1 MLLAAGIYAAAPPA
15 YLLFRARVAALRDI
29 LLWLALGA
37 LCAPLVISWV
47 RRRVWRP
54 LSELDVALARVA
66 EGDLTAEVAVPADDE
81 IGGLARHFNEMTRV
95 LRERAEEEDRL
106 AAAGELLAG
115 VAHEVNTPLAAIA
128 AHAENWIAQP
138 SISDE
143 QRAEV
148 VQILRQ
154 TKRAAKLLHG
164 LLHFVRAAEREV
176 IPVNLNDVVREAM
189 DLVSY
194 RFGVE
199 GIAVGGRLD
208 PTLPPVSGDTIRL
221 EQVVV
226 NLLSNAIDALR
237 AIPPPR
243 HLTVDTWVENA
254 MVSVAVADNGRGVA
268 PEIAARLFRPFATT
282 KGRRGTGLGLYISR
296 QTAREAGGDLDLVPS
311 TGGGARFVLSLPATA
326 PAQAQAEGTPSASR
340 VSPPPPYPPPPSPS
354 PAPPLPG
361 DTSQVAAS
369 LAGLRILIVE
379 DDEAIRRPMAR
390 FLAWR
395 GAEVLEARDG
405 QEALSRLGQW
415 PADVILADV
424 RMPRMDGIELY
435 HRLEDGRPDLA
446 ARVMFLS
453 GDLFRLAE
461 SGDTP
466 VGPERVL
473 VKPVDLDELEQRV
486 LAFARAVEGAMEHV
500 GGSGPARDRVAP
512 GRDHHCGRLPVATAR
527 RRLPALQHRHA
538 RHSQPLFRSV
548 GPRTPAPLVCR
559 VRLERHRAA
568 DAAHP
573 EPDRGAA
580 PAHSFVMM
588 RAARS

>member
-1 MLLAAGIYAAAPPA
+1 MKLLLVLLAAGVYAGAPPVYLLLRTRAAIVAGDDVLAGQRAMQAAAGN
-15 YLLFRARVAALRDI
+15 ALRGI
-29 LLWLALGA
+29 VLWLALGA
-37 LCAPLVISWV
+37 LGAPFVISWV

-54 LSELDVALARVA
+54 LSELDGALARVA

-81 IGGLARHFNEMTRV
+81 IGALARNFNEMTRV
-95 LRERAEEEDRL
+95 LRERAEEQDRL

-128 AHAENWIAQP
+128 VHAENWIAQP

-148 VQILRQ
+148 EQILRQ
-154 TKRAAKLLHG
+154 TRRAAKLLHG
-164 LLHFVRAAEREV
+164 LLHFARATEREV
-176 IPVNLNDVVREAM
+176 IPINLNDVVREAL

-194 RFGVE
+194 RFRVDE
-199 GIAVGGRLD
+199 IAVGGRLD
-208 PTLPPVSGDTIRL
+208 PNLPSVSGDAIRL

-296 QTAREAGGDLDLVPS
+296 QTAREAGGDLDLVPF
-311 TGGGARFVLSLPATA
+311 TGGGARFVLRLPAIAAA
-326 PAQAQAEGTPSASR
+326 PPQAESTPSASV
-340 VSPPPPYPPPPSPS
+340 VSPPSPS
-354 PAPPLPG
+354 PSPRPASPEPPLPR
-361 DTSQVAAS
+361 DTSQAAAS

-405 QEALSRLGQW
+405 QEGLGRLGHW
-415 PADVILADV
+415 AADVILADV

-461 SGDTP
+461 SGGTP

-473 VKPVDLDELEQRV
+473 VKPVDLDELE
-486 LAFARAVEGAMEHV
+486 
-500 GGSGPARDRVAP
+500 
-512 GRDHHCGRLPVATAR
+512 
-527 RRLPALQHRHA
+527 RRLLGFAE
-538 RHSQPLFRSV
+538 
-548 GPRTPAPLVCR
+548 
-559 VRLERHRAA
+559 RL
-568 DAAHP
+568 
-573 EPDRGAA
+573 RG
-580 PAHSFVMM
+580 
-588 RAARS
+588 

>member
-1 MLLAAGIYAAAPPA
+1 MGAILTPTMARAPGPPSNLRMKLLLVLLAAGVYAGAPPVYLLLRARAAIVAGDDLLTRQRALQAAAGK
-15 YLLFRARVAALRDI
+15 ALRDI
-29 LLWLALGA
+29 VLWLALGA

-54 LSELDVALARVA
+54 LRELDVALARVA
-66 EGDLTAEVAVPADDE
+66 EGDLMAEVAVPADDE
-81 IGGLARHFNEMTRV
+81 IGALARHFNEMTRV
-95 LRERAEEEDRL
+95 LRERAEEQDRL

-128 AHAENWIAQP
+128 VHAENWIAQP

-164 LLHFVRAAEREV
+164 LLHFVRATEREV
-176 IPVNLNDVVREAM
+176 IRVNLNDVVGEAM

-199 GIAVGGRLD
+199 EIAVGGRLD
-208 PTLPPVSGDTIRL
+208 PALPPVSGDTIRL

-296 QTAREAGGDLDLVPS
+296 QTAREAGGDLDLLPS
-311 TGGGARFVLSLPATA
+311 TGGGARFVLRLPAIA

-340 VSPPPPYPPPPSPS
+340 VSPPPTSPPPPPPS
-354 PAPPLPG
+354 PAPPLPR

-395 GAEVLEARDG
+395 GAEVLEVGDG
-405 QEALSRLGQW
+405 QEALGRLGQW

-473 VKPVDLDELEQRV
+473 VKPVDLDELERRV
-486 LAFARAVEGAMEHV
+486 LGFARSVAGA
-500 GGSGPARDRVAP
+500 GGGGGASSRASGTT
-512 GRDHHCGRLPVATAR
+512 L
-527 RRLPALQHRHA
+527 
-538 RHSQPLFRSV
+538 
-548 GPRTPAPLVCR
+548 
-559 VRLERHRAA
+559 
-568 DAAHP
+568 
-573 EPDRGAA
+573 
-580 PAHSFVMM
+580 
-588 RAARS
+588 

>member
-1 MLLAAGIYAAAPPA
+1 MKLLLLLLAAGVYAGAPPVYLLLRARAAIVAGDDLLTRQRALQAAAGK
-15 YLLFRARVAALRDI
+15 ALRDI
-29 LLWLALGA
+29 VLWLALGA
-37 LCAPLVISWV
+37 LCAPLAISWV

-54 LSELDVALARVA
+54 LRELDVALARVA
-66 EGDLTAEVAVPADDE
+66 EGDLMAEVAVPADDE
-81 IGGLARHFNEMTRV
+81 IGALARHFNEMTRV
-95 LRERAEEEDRL
+95 LRERAEEQDRL

-164 LLHFVRAAEREV
+164 LLHFVRATEREV
-176 IPVNLNDVVREAM
+176 ILVNLNDVVREAM

-199 GIAVGGRLD
+199 EIAVGGRLD

-296 QTAREAGGDLDLVPS
+296 QTAREAGGDLDLLPS
-311 TGGGARFVLSLPATA
+311 TGGGARFVLRLPAIA

-340 VSPPPPYPPPPSPS
+340 VSPPPTSPPPPPPS
-354 PAPPLPG
+354 PAPPLPR

-395 GAEVLEARDG
+395 GAEVLEVGDG
-405 QEALSRLGQW
+405 QEALGRLGQW

-473 VKPVDLDELEQRV
+473 VKPVDLDELERRV
-486 LAFARAVEGAMEHV
+486 LGFARSVAGA
-500 GGSGPARDRVAP
+500 GGGGGASSRASGTT
-512 GRDHHCGRLPVATAR
+512 L
-527 RRLPALQHRHA
+527 
-538 RHSQPLFRSV
+538 
-548 GPRTPAPLVCR
+548 
-559 VRLERHRAA
+559 
-568 DAAHP
+568 
-573 EPDRGAA
+573 
-580 PAHSFVMM
+580 
-588 RAARS
+588 

>member
-1 MLLAAGIYAAAPPA
+1 MKLLLVLLAAGVYAGAPPVYLLLRARAAIVAGDDVLARQRAVQAAAGN
-15 YLLFRARVAALRDI
+15 ALRDI
-29 LLWLALGA
+29 VLWLGLGA
-37 LCAPLVISWV
+37 LGAPLVISWV

-54 LSELDVALARVA
+54 LSELDGALARVA

-81 IGGLARHFNEMTRV
+81 IGALARNFNDMTRV
-95 LRERAEEEDRL
+95 LRERAEEQDRL

-128 AHAENWIAQP
+128 VHAENWIAQP

-148 VQILRQ
+148 QQILRQ
-154 TKRAAKLLHG
+154 TRRAAKLLHG
-164 LLHFVRAAEREV
+164 LLHFARATEREV
-176 IPVNLNDVVREAM
+176 IPINLNDVVREAL

-194 RFGVE
+194 RFRVDE
-199 GIAVGGRLD
+199 IAVGGRLD
-208 PTLPPVSGDTIRL
+208 PNLPSVSGDAIRL

-296 QTAREAGGDLDLVPS
+296 QTAREAGGDLDLVPF
-311 TGGGARFVLSLPATA
+311 TGGGARFVLRLPAIAAA
-326 PAQAQAEGTPSASR
+326 PPQAEGTPSAS
-340 VSPPPPYPPPPSPS
+340 VISPPPPPPPPSPS
-354 PAPPLPG
+354 TRPASPEPPLPR
-361 DTSQVAAS
+361 DTSQAVAS

-405 QEALSRLGQW
+405 QEGLGRLGQW

-461 SGDTP
+461 SGGTP

-473 VKPVDLDELEQRV
+473 VKPVDLDELERR
-486 LAFARAVEGAMEHV
+486 LLGFARAVAAGGA
-500 GGSGPARDRVAP
+500 GGG
-512 GRDHHCGRLPVATAR
+512 GRGV
-527 RRLPALQHRHA
+527 
-538 RHSQPLFRSV
+538 
-548 GPRTPAPLVCR
+548 
-559 VRLERHRAA
+559 
-568 DAAHP
+568 
-573 EPDRGAA
+573 
-580 PAHSFVMM
+580 
-588 RAARS
+588 

>member
-1 MLLAAGIYAAAPPA
+1 MGAILTPTMARAPGPPSNLRMKLLLVLLAAGVYAGAPPVYLLLRARAAIVAGDDLLTRQRALQAAAGK
-15 YLLFRARVAALRDI
+15 ALRDI
-29 LLWLALGA
+29 VLWLALGA

-54 LSELDVALARVA
+54 LRELDVALARVA
-66 EGDLTAEVAVPADDE
+66 EGDLMAEVAVPADDE
-81 IGGLARHFNEMTRV
+81 IGALARHFNEMTRV
-95 LRERAEEEDRL
+95 LRERAEEQDRL

-164 LLHFVRAAEREV
+164 LLHFVRATEREV
-176 IPVNLNDVVREAM
+176 IRVNLNDVVGEAM

-199 GIAVGGRLD
+199 EIAVGGRLD

-296 QTAREAGGDLDLVPS
+296 QTAREAGGDLDLLPS
-311 TGGGARFVLSLPATA
+311 TGGGARFVLRLPAIA

-340 VSPPPPYPPPPSPS
+340 VSPPPTSPPPPPPS
-354 PAPPLPG
+354 PAPPLPR

-395 GAEVLEARDG
+395 GAEVLEVGDG
-405 QEALSRLGQW
+405 QEALGRLGQW

-473 VKPVDLDELEQRV
+473 VKPVDLDELERRV
-486 LAFARAVEGAMEHV
+486 LGFARSVAGA
-500 GGSGPARDRVAP
+500 GGGGGASSRASGTT
-512 GRDHHCGRLPVATAR
+512 L
-527 RRLPALQHRHA
+527 
-538 RHSQPLFRSV
+538 
-548 GPRTPAPLVCR
+548 
-559 VRLERHRAA
+559 
-568 DAAHP
+568 
-573 EPDRGAA
+573 
-580 PAHSFVMM
+580 
-588 RAARS
+588 